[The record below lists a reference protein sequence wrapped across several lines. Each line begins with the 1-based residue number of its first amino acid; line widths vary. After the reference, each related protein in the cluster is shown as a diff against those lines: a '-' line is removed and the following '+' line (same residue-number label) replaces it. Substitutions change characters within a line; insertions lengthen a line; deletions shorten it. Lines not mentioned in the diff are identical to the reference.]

1 MKTLQLE
8 IHDPSVLV
16 KIHEMAESGLVS
28 IKQLGEDG
36 FMARVNKFRN
46 QAESNIPT
54 AEDIRKDLQVVM
66 HSIIPSR
73 KYFKI
78 RF

>member
-1 MKTLQLE
+1 MKVLQLE
-8 IHDPSVLV
+8 IHDPSVLT
-16 KIHEMAESGLVS
+16 KIHEMAESGLISV
-28 IKQLGEDG
+28 KHLTEEG
-36 FMARVNKFRN
+36 FMAQVNRLRN
-46 QAESNIPT
+46 QAEGSIPSVD
-54 AEDIRKDLQVVM
+54 EIRKDLQVVM

>member
-1 MKTLQLE
+1 MKVLQLE
-8 IHDPSVLV
+8 IHDPSVLS

-28 IKQLGEDG
+28 VKQLTEEG
-36 FMARVNKFRN
+36 FMARVNKLRN
-46 QAESNIPT
+46 QAESNIPS
-54 AEDIRKDLQVVM
+54 AEEIRKDLQVVM

>member
-8 IHDPSVLV
+8 IHDPSVLA

-46 QAESNIPT
+46 QAEGSIPT

>member
-46 QAESNIPT
+46 QAEGSIPT

>member
-8 IHDPSVLV
+8 IHDPSVLT
-16 KIHEMAESGLVS
+16 KIQEMAESGLVS
-28 IKQLGEDG
+28 IKQLSEDG
-36 FMARVNKFRN
+36 FMARVNKLRN

-66 HSIIPSR
+66 HSIIPGR

>member
-1 MKTLQLE
+1 MKVVQLE
-8 IHDPSVLV
+8 IHDPTVLA

-28 IKQLGEDG
+28 VKQLSEEGI
-36 FMARVNKFRN
+36 MARVNKLRTH
-46 QAESNIPT
+46 AESNIPS
-54 AEDIRKDLQVVM
+54 AEAIRKDLLVVM
-66 HSIIPSR
+66 HSIIPSK

>member
-8 IHDPSVLV
+8 IHDPSVLA
-16 KIHEMAESGLVS
+16 KIQEMAESGLVS
-28 IKQLGEDG
+28 IKQLGEEG

-66 HSIIPSR
+66 HSIIPGR

>member
-1 MKTLQLE
+1 MKVLQLE
-8 IHDPSVLV
+8 IHDPSVLA
-16 KIHEMAESGLVS
+16 KIHEMAESGRVS
-28 IKQLGEDG
+28 IKHMSHEG
-36 FMARVNKFRN
+36 FMARVNKLRN
-46 QAESNIPT
+46 QAESNIPS

-78 RF
+78 PF